1 MSLGYQTYFVNGGVF
16 LERFI
21 CSWTSKTGVQ
31 KGATMSLE
39 DNKTVVRRFREEALV
54 QGNLDVID
62 TCFAP
67 NVILHY
73 YNTPPHDYAS
83 LRKLVQEFHQAMAGH
98 TATFHDLVA
107 EGDTVAARF
116 SYAVATH
123 HAQFGN
129 NPPTGQPFQL

>member
-1 MSLGYQTYFVNGGVF
+1 MSV
-16 LERFI
+16 
-21 CSWTSKTGVQ
+21 
-31 KGATMSLE
+31 E
-39 DNKTVVRRFREEALV
+39 DNKTVVRRVWEEAAV

-62 TCFAP
+62 TSFAP

-129 NPPTGQPFQL
+129 NPPTGQPFQLECTAFVHFEQGKVIELWVYYEGASFDASPT